1 MGKAAHWNKTPV
13 IALAILLVFALLPV
27 SAFAAEVT
35 WEEAY
40 QATGDSLENQSHTV
54 GAEWVVIG
62 LSRSG
67 RNISDN
73 YFDLLAADIASNADE
88 NHGLHSSKA
97 SVNARMILT
106 LTAMGRNAAD
116 VDGID
121 LAAGLG
127 SMDYVKKQGLSGVI
141 WALIALDSGNYAASG
156 DVSREALIEII
167 LSVECANGGWAISGS
182 FADPDMTGM
191 ALQALAPYYDANPD
205 VKAAADRAVGELSKM
220 QRDDGGFATV
230 GTATSES
237 IAQVIVALTALGIDP
252 DTDARFIKNG
262 SSAVDAL
269 LAYYVEGGGF
279 RHIMADERNPVAT
292 EQGYYALTAY
302 ARFLEG
308 KNRLYDMTDVL
319 DMGGDAQKPA
329 QPEPTEQAESI
340 PTVTGPAPAE
350 EREESS
356 PWWPVAGIAVIAAA
370 LIALYG
376 KRKK

>member
-1 MGKAAHWNKTPV
+1 M
-13 IALAILLVFALLPV
+13 
-27 SAFAAEVT
+27 
-35 WEEAY
+35 
-40 QATGDSLENQSHTV
+40 
-54 GAEWVVIG
+54 
-62 LSRSG
+62 
-67 RNISDN
+67 
-73 YFDLLAADIASNADE
+73 
-88 NHGLHSSKA
+88 
-97 SVNARMILT
+97 
-106 LTAMGRNAAD
+106 
-116 VDGID
+116 
-121 LAAGLG
+121 
-127 SMDYVKKQGLSGVI
+127 
-141 WALIALDSGNYAASG
+141 
-156 DVSREALIEII
+156 
-167 LSVECANGGWAISGS
+167 
-182 FADPDMTGM
+182 
-191 ALQALAPYYDANPD
+191 
-205 VKAAADRAVGELSKM
+205 
-220 QRDDGGFATV
+220 
-230 GTATSES
+230 
-237 IAQVIVALTALGIDP
+237 
-252 DTDARFIKNG
+252 
-262 SSAVDAL
+262 DAL